1 MTDNPQDS
9 LPGADFP
16 GSDFPRADLPGNG
29 ANNSL
34 SRAIEVFD
42 QTNARRA
49 ESHPNHQTK
58 VVPVGNL
65 DPTIYP
71 WQRQAWETFVAFNAF
86 CLYLSMGANRSIMGV
101 ARTMDNS
108 NSSKKSSVT
117 NPKNPGHYGVWCSKY
132 QWVARAEA
140 WDSHLVE
147 IRYKSFENKIM
158 EMAERQAEQFVA
170 LQKVARD
177 AMDQLTTNNVLPN
190 DWMDILKISD
200 TAAKAERLARG
211 VAEPEPPSSNTGKF
225 DFSKLTSEEL
235 DQYMKLHSKLSGNS
249 NNMIINIEN
258 PENIDNQNG
267 QNDTNDQNE
276 MNDHVQDEE
285 EEDDNGIDSDTDDG
299 SVYFGDND
307 DSAIA

>member
-1 MTDNPQDS
+1 M
-9 LPGADFP
+9 
-16 GSDFPRADLPGNG
+16 SDD
-29 ANNSL
+29 SL

-42 QTNARRA
+42 QTMARRS
-49 ESHPNHQTK
+49 ESHPKHQTK
-58 VVPVGNL
+58 VLPVGHL

-71 WQRQAWETFVAFNAF
+71 WQRQSWETFVAFNAF

-140 WDSHLVE
+140 WDSHLIE
-147 IRYKSFENKIM
+147 IRYKSFENKVM
-158 EMAERQAEQFVA
+158 EMAERQAEQFVE

-177 AMDQLTTNNVLPN
+177 AMTQLRDNNVLPS

-200 TAAKAERLARG
+200 VSAKAERLARG
-211 VAEPEPPSSNTGKF
+211 VAEPEPPSNNTGKF

-235 DQYMKLHSKLSGNS
+235 DQYIKLHTKISGNS
-249 NNMIINIEN
+249 NNMII
-258 PENIDNQNG
+258 IDEQFQDDNNHDSQG
-267 QNDTNDQNE
+267 VQDD
-276 MNDHVQDEE
+276 QDEE
-285 EEDDNGIDSDTDDG
+285 DEPERMAPSNVLKLNVIL
-299 SVYFGDND
+299 FGLT
-307 DSAIA
+307 SKSLYYLLLVSIIYS